1 MFFFVTPFI
10 FGNGLKIPKSSKPP
24 NLENYHIFR
33 ILRTSAF
40 SQYIMTK
47 GNWNGS
53 TNPTA
58 FFEVMTRTLG
68 SRLQSR
74 AFMHGC
80 LKHQLFSND
89 LLCSTKIETLFS
101 LSASD
106 SPQIRFKTWQWPC
119 YICCMSC
126 IELGELLGLQ
136 AFCKLFWVAR
146 DVWVASSSFPAL
158 VLK

>member
-1 MFFFVTPFI
+1 MAALKTHYCGRVFFLERLLFLVTDSKFHSLPTLSSH
-10 FGNGLKIPKSSKPP
+10 NSCSKPP
-24 NLENYHIFR
+24 NLKNYHIFG

-40 SQYIMTK
+40 TQYIMTI

-101 LSASD
+101 LSASN
-106 SPQIRFKTWQWPC
+106 SPQIRFKT
-119 YICCMSC
+119 
-126 IELGELLGLQ
+126 
-136 AFCKLFWVAR
+136 
-146 DVWVASSSFPAL
+146 
-158 VLK
+158 